1 MLRTWKLGEADRI
14 VSLHTRDNGK
24 VRAVAKGVR
33 RTRSK
38 FGARLEAASHVAVQL
53 YRGRS
58 ELQTLTGA
66 ETIERFVSL
75 REDPDRFARASAM
88 LEAVDQ
94 LATEAEGDPDRHNML
109 VGALRTL
116 DSLGS
121 SLVVAGFFLKLL
133 ALEGVQLEVQRCVA
147 CGGDAELVAI
157 DVYAGGVLCRQC
169 RSGRPLSAEAL
180 ATLRQIL
187 GGRLA
192 AVLRESPGDAAEGGV
207 TSRYHRYRG
216 AHRAS
221 PAIGHRRRGI
231 ALRPVTSEPADP
243 GLFDTVVNLCV
254 RRGFVF
260 RSAEIYGG
268 FRSAYDYGPLG
279 VLLLRNVKEQWWRS
293 IVQSRHDVVGL
304 DASILAPPAV
314 WEASGH
320 LANFT
325 DPLVDCRAC
334 GTRHRQDKLAD
345 PEVCPD
351 CGRRGELTQA
361 RQFNLMFSTNAGPV
375 ADSAAQVYL
384 RPETAQ
390 GTFINFA
397 NVARAARKTPPFGI
411 AQIGK
416 SFRNEITPGNFVFR
430 TREFEQMEL
439 EYFVPAADA
448 GRWFEYWC
456 EARHRWYLDL
466 GIDAGSLRLRPHGPA
481 ELSHYSSATTDVEY
495 LFPWGWDELEGIA
508 DRGDYDL
515 RCHAEG
521 SGERLDYFDAASGEH
536 RMPHV
541 IEPAAGATRAAMAF
555 LLDAYS
561 TETVNDAE
569 RVVLRLDRRL
579 APVSGCGAAAVS
591 QRSAGACGAAGLR
604 PARRGLELRLRRDS
618 GDRAPLPAP
627 GRDRHAAVRHRR
639 LRHPRR

>member
-1 MLRTWKLGEADRI
+1 M
-14 VSLHTRDNGK
+14 
-24 VRAVAKGVR
+24 
-33 RTRSK
+33 
-38 FGARLEAASHVAVQL
+38 
-53 YRGRS
+53 
-58 ELQTLTGA
+58 
-66 ETIERFVSL
+66 
-75 REDPDRFARASAM
+75 
-88 LEAVDQ
+88 
-94 LATEAEGDPDRHNML
+94 
-109 VGALRTL
+109 
-116 DSLGS
+116 
-121 SLVVAGFFLKLL
+121 
-133 ALEGVQLEVQRCVA
+133 
-147 CGGDAELVAI
+147 
-157 DVYAGGVLCRQC
+157 
-169 RSGRPLSAEAL
+169 
-180 ATLRQIL
+180 
-187 GGRLA
+187 
-192 AVLRESPGDAAEGGV
+192 
-207 TSRYHRYRG
+207 
-216 AHRAS
+216 
-221 PAIGHRRRGI
+221 
-231 ALRPVTSEPADP
+231 RPVTSEPADP

-466 GIDAGSLRLRPHGPA
+466 GIDAGSLRLRPHGPE

-555 LLDAYS
+555 LMHAYS

-579 APVSGCGAAAVS
+579 APYQVAVLPLS
-591 QRSAGACGAAGLR
+591 RKEVLV
-604 PARRGLELRLRRDS
+604 PVARRVFDLLAADWSCDYDETQAIGRRYRRQDEIGTPLCVTVDFDTLED
-618 GDRAPLPAP
+618 DAVTV
-627 GRDRHAAVRHRR
+627 RDRDTMAQVRVSIDR
-639 LRHPRR
+639 LLSHLSSSLR